1 MERSGRSD
9 AELVFLPLGGVGEI
23 GMNLALYGFGPA
35 KARKWIMV
43 DCGVNFGDETVPGV
57 DLLLPDISFIEAER
71 HNLLGILLTHAH
83 EDHFGALIDLWPR
96 LQVPVYATP
105 FTAGMLTAKV
115 AGEPGAMKIPVT
127 EVKQGGRVSLG
138 PFEIEYVAMSHSI
151 PEPNALAIRS
161 PAGLVVHSG
170 DWKIDEA
177 PGVGVPI
184 DLKRLRELGDEG
196 VRAFICDSTNVLSPG
211 RSPSE
216 AAVAEGLAKVI
227 AKVKYRVAVTSFASN
242 VARIR
247 AIAKAAAANDRQV
260 VVMGRS
266 LWRVIE
272 VGRELGMFSDLPEFL
287 DQESYGYLPREKVVA
302 LMTGSQGEP
311 RAALARIASGDHR
324 DVDLSPGDL
333 VIFSARAIPGNER
346 AIGAVMNAL
355 AKKGVEIV
363 TDRDALIHAS
373 GHPRQDELA
382 DLYRLLRPQLLI
394 PVHGEPMHL
403 AAHGR
408 FARRQGVPRTLVIEN
423 GQMVR
428 IGPGDPDVIDAMEPG
443 QLYKDGRLVVT
454 PEASGVRDRRR
465 ASFAGVVV
473 VSLVLARDGT
483 VPAEPEVALIGLPD
497 ADGRGRAFEDIVQ
510 AAASGALDSI
520 PRPRRRDPALVA
532 EATRRSV
539 RAAVAE
545 AWGKK
550 PLCQVLTTVV

>member
-151 PEPNALAIRS
+151 PEPNALAIRT

-177 PGVGVPI
+177 PGVGLPI

-216 AAVAEGLAKVI
+216 AAVAEGLTKVI
-227 AKVKYRVAVTSFASN
+227 AKAKYRVAVTSFASN

-287 DQESYGYLPREKVVA
+287 DQDSYGYLPREKVVA

-333 VIFSARAIPGNER
+333 VMFSARAIPGNER

-355 AKKGVEIV
+355 AKKGVEIL

-428 IGPGDPDVIDAMEPG
+428 IGPGDAAVIDAMEPG

>member
-83 EDHFGALIDLWPR
+83 EDHFGALVDLWPR
-96 LQVPVYATP
+96 LKVPVYATP

-127 EVKQGGRVSLG
+127 EVQQGGRVTLG

-151 PEPNALAIRS
+151 PEPNALAIRT

-216 AAVAEGLAKVI
+216 SAVAEGLTKVI
-227 AKVKYRVAVTSFASN
+227 AKAKYRVAVTSFASN

-287 DQESYGYLPREKVVA
+287 DQDSYGYLPREKVVA

-333 VIFSARAIPGNER
+333 VMFSARAIPGNER

-355 AKKGVEIV
+355 AKKGVEIL

-428 IGPGDPDVIDAMEPG
+428 IGPGDADVIDAMEPG